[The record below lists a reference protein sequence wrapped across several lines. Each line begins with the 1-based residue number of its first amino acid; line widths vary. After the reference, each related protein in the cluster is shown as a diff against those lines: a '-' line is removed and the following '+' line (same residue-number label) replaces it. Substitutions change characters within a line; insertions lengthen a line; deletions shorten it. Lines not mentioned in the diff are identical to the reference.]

1 MEGRENPMA
10 SVRLPGDDVNRT
22 RVVLVSHEAS
32 RTGAPRV
39 AMNVA
44 RALSHSGY
52 EVVTVLRIGGP
63 LAPEFEAASHR
74 VVHEPLT
81 RLRVVLRYFRRTRP
95 LATRLEQRAARR
107 VLRRARPAV
116 VYLNSVKSAC
126 YVRPALQLGI
136 PPLLHVH
143 EGEPLASSTLARYR
157 LGGLYERVR
166 LAACSDDARD
176 NLARISGVNPA
187 AITVIPSLVDF
198 DWMVTEA
205 RLPSP
210 GATSVPAGTLVVGAC
225 GTADRRKGADL
236 WLEMA
241 AHISSA
247 RPDLLVKFRWVGKVP
262 DRELRRLGERLGI
275 GDRVELVGELANPYP
290 ALAAM
295 DVFTLPSRDEPFGM
309 VVLEAMALGRPVV
322 VFALPAVVAQ
332 VGDAGVVVPP
342 GDVRAMA
349 VAVLELLDHPGRRRE
364 LGALAAE
371 RVRTHFPFE
380 RLREDVARVVADV
393 LTSRGTVPNA

>member
-1 MEGRENPMA
+1 
-10 SVRLPGDDVNRT
+10 
-22 RVVLVSHEAS
+22 
-32 RTGAPRV
+32 
-39 AMNVA
+39 
-44 RALSHSGY
+44 
-52 EVVTVLRIGGP
+52 
-63 LAPEFEAASHR
+63 
-74 VVHEPLT
+74 
-81 RLRVVLRYFRRTRP
+81 
-95 LATRLEQRAARR
+95 
-107 VLRRARPAV
+107 

-136 PPLLHVH
+136 PALLHVH
-143 EGEPLASSTLARYR
+143 EGEPLASSTLGRYR
-157 LGGLYERVR
+157 LGGLYGRIR
-166 LAACSDDARD
+166 LAVCSDDARE

-187 AITVIPSLVDF
+187 AIAVIPSLVDL
-198 DWMVTEA
+198 DRVVTDA
-205 RLPSP
+205 RPSSR
-210 GATSVPAGTLVVGAC
+210 GETSVPAGTLVVGAC

-247 RPDLLVKFRWVGKVP
+247 RPDLPMKFRWVGKVA
-262 DRELRRLGERLGI
+262 DCELRRLVERLGI
-275 GDRVELVGELANPYP
+275 NDRVELVGELANPYP

-309 VVLEAMALGRPVV
+309 VVLEAMALRRPVV

-349 VAVLELLDHPGRRRE
+349 MAVLGLLDDPGRRRE
-364 LGALAAE
+364 LGTLAAE

-380 RLREDVARVVADV
+380 RLRDDVGRVVADV
-393 LTSRGTVPNA
+393 LAGRGTVPTA